1 MGQGHEMKAVQSAL
15 RANDGIGPRP
25 GESGFTLI
33 ELMMVLVIV
42 AALLG
47 IAGPSFQEAL
57 RRSRLQS
64 SLNDA
69 VSMLS
74 FARAEAVS
82 RNGPV
87 TACASTDGA
96 SCGGQ
101 AWEAGWLVFVDDGAG
116 AGATARD
123 GALGG
128 SEEILRIGDPAA
140 QAITLRASNFPAT
153 GNIIFIESGRLDR
166 DQAGTFTICDDRG
179 AASARAL
186 VVNVSGQARLAVDG
200 DGDGVVED
208 DLGSAVTC
216 P

>member
-1 MGQGHEMKAVQSAL
+1 MRGL
-15 RANDGIGPRP
+15 PTRFDTDRARRAG
-25 GESGFTLI
+25 GFTLI
-33 ELMMVLVIV
+33 ELMMVLVIIAV
-42 AALLG
+42 LLG
-47 IAGPSFQEAL
+47 VAGPAFQESL

-64 SLNDA
+64 ALNDT

-87 TACASTDGA
+87 AACASTDGA
-96 SCGGQ
+96 SCSGS
-101 AWEAGWLVFVDDGAG
+101 AWESGWLVFVDDGAG

-123 GALGG
+123 GVVGG

-140 QAITLRASNFPAT
+140 DGITLRAANFPAA

-166 DQAGTFTICDDRG
+166 DQPGTFTICDARG
-179 AASARAL
+179 ASFARA
-186 VVNVSGQARLAVDG
+186 VIVNVSGQGRLAVDA
-200 DGDGVVED
+200 DASGVVED
-208 DLGSAVTC
+208 NAGNEVGC